1 MIRMVVMIVSLM
13 IMMYTKGCDGYD
25 TKSWLII
32 MVYSGYL
39 QDSTMVIIL
48 GRLSTPYDTQPTSES
63 GVGLGWSTKPSGA
76 FQSHPKAL
84 AKWHWL
90 QICGWT
96 KALKDLQ
103 GAKAACVSITSGLRQ
118 ERCEGQCANPS
129 YPSPVQHCPR
139 PCLCCFGTLDGKE
152 PSVVPHDLHQR
163 GTISQS
169 ISLDCCDANTMD
181 RSKTSCT

>member
-1 MIRMVVMIVSLM
+1 
-13 IMMYTKGCDGYD
+13 
-25 TKSWLII
+25 

-129 YPSPVQHCPR
+129 YPSPVQHCPL

-163 GTISQS
+163 GTISQI